1 MIAVFRRELNGYF
14 KSMMGYL
21 FSAFVLIFAGIYTMV
36 YNLSGYTAHF
46 ERVLS
51 SISFLY
57 LIAVPILTMRSVAE
71 EKKQKTDQ
79 LLYSLPISLSSVVVG
94 KYLAMLVVLLV
105 PTAIMGLYPLILSQ
119 FGTVPLQTAYGAL
132 AGVCYSRWHGGVK
145 GVYLSLLAA
154 LVGGRLVW
162 GLVSIPIYGLLTE
175 QAFTL
180 AAFWMGGFVNAWP
193 GIVLQIVLIPAI
205 VLALEKAKLFQ
216 QQ

>member
-1 MIAVFRRELNGYF
+1 MRKRGAAARMALCGVLAALAVALMFLGGTVPFASIACPVLA
-14 KSMMGYL
+14 SL
-21 FSAFVLIFAGIYTMV
+21 VLIPV
-36 YNLSGYTAHF
+36 YCECGWKWGLLVGFVTP
-46 ERVLS
+46 L
-51 SISFLY
+51 L
-57 LIAVPILTMRSVAE
+57 RSV
-71 EKKQKTDQ
+71 
-79 LLYSLPISLSSVVVG
+79 LFGMPP
-94 KYLAMLVVLLV
+94 MV
-105 PTAIMGLYPLILSQ
+105 PTALAMAFELA
-119 FGTVPLQTAYGAL
+119 AYGAL
-132 AGVCYSRWHGGVK
+132 AGVCYSHWHGGVK

>member
-1 MIAVFRRELNGYF
+1 MNTLNTKKISLRRLVYSAVCLALCLLLPFLTGQIPQVGKALSPMHIPVLLGGFLCGPWWAALVGLIAPVLRSL
-14 KSMMGYL
+14 L
-21 FSAFVLIFAGIYTMV
+21 FSSPA
-36 YNLSGYTAHF
+36 
-46 ERVLS
+46 
-51 SISFLY
+51 
-57 LIAVPILTMRSVAE
+57 
-71 EKKQKTDQ
+71 
-79 LLYSLPISLSSVVVG
+79 
-94 KYLAMLVVLLV
+94 
-105 PTAIMGLYPLILSQ
+105 LYPMATALS
-119 FGTVPLQTAYGAL
+119 FELAAYGAL

-154 LVGGRLVW
+154 LVGGRLGW